1 MKNSSK
7 YLLDADSLIRPF
19 RQHYRPSICPAY
31 WDAIKRLFQEGR
43 LASIFQVR
51 VEIERGKDLLTS
63 WVKDQLPGT
72 FFKKTDDIAVTT
84 QYAVVSNWIHQSAS
98 LSDEAKAKFARGA
111 DGWLVAYAKANDY
124 LICSYEV
131 PAPQSRNNAKLPDV
145 AAFLGVS
152 CVFPHE
158 MLEELRMRMVL
169 STRA

>member
-31 WDAIKRLFQEGR
+31 WDAIKRFYHE
-43 LASIFQVR
+43 
-51 VEIERGKDLLTS
+51 
-63 WVKDQLPGT
+63 
-72 FFKKTDDIAVTT
+72 
-84 QYAVVSNWIHQSAS
+84 
-98 LSDEAKAKFARGA
+98 
-111 DGWLVAYAKANDY
+111 GWLVAYAKANDY

-131 PAPQSRNNAKLPDV
+131 SAPQSRNNAKLPDV
-145 AAFLGVS
+145 AAFLGVT

-158 MLEELRMRMVL
+158 MLEELRVRMVL

>member
-7 YLLDADSLIRPF
+7 YLLDADSFIRPF

-31 WDAIKRLFQEGR
+31 WDAIKNCHEQGR
-43 LASIFQVR
+43 LASIIQVG
-51 VEIERGKDLLTS
+51 VEIERGKDLLTN
-63 WVKDQLPGT
+63 WVKQQLPGT

-84 QYAVVSNWIHQSAS
+84 QYAVISNWINQSAS
-98 LSDEAKAKFARGA
+98 FSDDAKAKFARGA

-131 PAPQSRNNAKLPDV
+131 SAPQSRNNAKLPDV
-145 AAFLGVS
+145 AAFFGVS

-158 MLEELRMRMVL
+158 MLEELRVRMIL